1 MPRGKLVLQENGL
14 AVSDRFCHDPAM
26 PLISKPV
33 GRLISFEGSEGSG
46 KSTQIEHLADHLGK
60 LGYDVVTVR
69 EPGGTELGEQIR
81 SIIVHNSK
89 GDEMCPETELLLFAA
104 ARAQLVREVI
114 APALMRGAIVLSDR
128 FLDSSTV
135 YQGIGRNL
143 ALGPVNHINH
153 FAVGNVMPDLTI
165 VLDVPTQVSLK
176 RIHQRASDLPDRMER
191 ENIEFYNKVREGYL
205 FLAKQLPQ
213 RLVVIDGSKSE
224 TEIQR
229 RIRTL
234 ITERLNRA
242 RGPVVRASKASAK
255 RKPAARP
262 KPAKA
267 KA

>member
-1 MPRGKLVLQENGL
+1 M
-14 AVSDRFCHDPAM
+14 
-26 PLISKPV
+26 

-60 LGYDVVTVR
+60 LGYDVITVR

-81 SIIVHNSK
+81 GIIVHNSK

-114 APALMRGAIVLSDR
+114 APALMRGVIVLSDR

-143 ALGPVNHINH
+143 ALGPVNHINR

-165 VLDVPTQVSLK
+165 VLDVPTDVSLK
-176 RIHQRASDLPDRMER
+176 RIRQRASDLPDRMER

-205 FLAKQLPQ
+205 FLAKQLPE
-213 RLVVIDGSKSE
+213 RLVVIDGRKSE
-224 TEIQR
+224 AEIQR
-229 RIRTL
+229 QIRKLLTD
-234 ITERLNRA
+234 RLDHASLPGVTKRA
-242 RGPVVRASKASAK
+242 VAPKRKAAAK
-255 RKPAARP
+255 RGR
-262 KPAKA
+262 AKA